1 MRTPPTDPD
10 VEREL
15 VALAHTFAER
25 EIRPAAAALDE
36 AETFPWEVFHAA
48 CALGLA
54 SIDIPVAYGGGGIE
68 SLLTACLVTEELTW
82 GDSGVSA
89 VISGNAFFAGPIL
102 ALGSEEQK
110 RRWVSPLALPD
121 SPAAALALTEPGAG
135 SDAAAIITHARRT
148 EGGYVMNGSKT
159 WISNAPDADRY
170 LVYATVE
177 PGSRSRGITAFV
189 VAKGDEGFAL
199 GKKIPKMGT
208 RCCPSGELFFSDCFV
223 AEDRRIGEEGQGF
236 HGVLEWFDRSRVLLA
251 AGSCGVGRAA
261 LEHAVAYAKERE
273 AFGRKIHGFQAVSF
287 RLVDAKMKLDQA
299 RLLTHHA
306 ARLADAGE
314 PYTTESAMAKVAA
327 SEAAFF
333 AAWAA
338 MQTLGGN
345 GYSRE
350 YPVEKLLR
358 DAKLDEI
365 WEGTSD
371 IQRLIVARS
380 LFRDEVGPDG

>member
-15 VALAHTFAER
+15 VALAHAFAER
-25 EIRPAAAALDE
+25 EIRPVAAALDE

-54 SIDIPVAYGGGGIE
+54 SIDIPAAYGGGGIE
-68 SLLTACLVTEELTW
+68 SLLTSCLVTEELTW

-89 VISGNAFFAGPIL
+89 VISGNGFFAGPIL
-102 ALGSEEQK
+102 ALGTEEQK
-110 RRWVSPLALPD
+110 RRWITPLTLRD

-148 EGGYVMNGSKT
+148 DGGYVLNGSKT

-170 LVYATVE
+170 IVYATVE
-177 PGSRSRGITAFV
+177 PGSRSRGITTFV
-189 VAKGDEGFAL
+189 VVKGDEGFAL

-223 AEDRRIGEEGQGF
+223 PDGSPDRRRGAGLPRGA
-236 HGVLEWFDRSRVLLA
+236 GVVRPLA
-251 AGSCGVGRAA
+251 CAARRGICGVGRAA

-273 AFGRKIHGFQAVSF
+273 AFGQKIHGFQAVSF

-371 IQRLIVARS
+371 IQRLIVARAM
-380 LFRDEVGPDG
+380 FRDEERRR